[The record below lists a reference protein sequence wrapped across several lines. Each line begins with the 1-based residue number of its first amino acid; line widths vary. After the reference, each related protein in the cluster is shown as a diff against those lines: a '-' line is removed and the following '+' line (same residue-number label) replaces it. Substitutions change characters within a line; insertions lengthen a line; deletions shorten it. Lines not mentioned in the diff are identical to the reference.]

1 MPWSMTEAKYN
12 SVVNRLTSLEEY
24 MNDVLVA
31 IGNYVTDTQ
40 VQEVLVVLTQ
50 QINALSQG
58 VEELEQRVTNIE
70 ETPA

>member
-1 MPWSMTEAKYN
+1 MTEAKYN

>member
-12 SVVNRLTSLEEY
+12 SVVNRLTSLEEN